1 MLKFRNNQ
9 PKYER
14 KHGRMNKKVRVTLT
28 TIQPPMETHFFSG
41 KGGVAEVIEF
51 SIFVPKKKFMQLGKR
66 KKKKVWCDVRNGK
79 KKKYKYKSLWA
90 IQQKLIIHTYKP
102 NYLIITHF

>member
-1 MLKFRNNQ
+1 LLKFGNNQ

-51 SIFVPKKKFMQLGKR
+51 SIFVPKKNSCNLEKG

-79 KKKYKYKSLWA
+79 KKSINTNHFEQFNNNSLLTLTN
-90 IQQKLIIHTYKP
+90 LII
-102 NYLIITHF
+102 